1 MADIFNIGKHR
12 FNRIIIPVIILMGIM
27 IFVETIAFSIGL
39 VMNNNI
45 SYDVI
50 MLKDGINVIYAIGFV
65 CLGGKLVAKLL
76 DSKGKEIDNLTI
88 KDTDKLDFKET
99 VSCTNIINGLVRVC
113 IFDKNNSYMVCTK
126 IQDGFKDIYINLV
139 IAVPIPT
146 GVA

>member
-65 CLGGKLVAKLL
+65 CLAVILLWTNVQEYSSKVMLGIKLL
-76 DSKGKEIDNLTI
+76 
-88 KDTDKLDFKET
+88 
-99 VSCTNIINGLVRVC
+99 
-113 IFDKNNSYMVCTK
+113 KNQPF
-126 IQDGFKDIYINLV
+126 I
-139 IAVPIPT
+139 
-146 GVA
+146 